1 MTYVLRTSR
10 YLSRLK
16 HDVKRSNAV
25 PLINMAMST
34 NKLLDFELH
43 KIQTSLIA
51 KLTIRKVTVSGAI
64 YNIGTLVIMLNDYS
78 ATYEIHVDLLQGNL
92 QIPRGVRYW
101 QRLVGCATRLRE
113 RTQRA
118 ACSIYKHISVF
129 RFNMC
134 KLTRGCCTLF
144 NNTYIRYCGAGEEWR
159 SVRRIV

>member
-1 MTYVLRTSR
+1 MFTSADMTYFLRTSR

-92 QIPRGVRYW
+92 QIPRGVRY
-101 QRLVGCATRLRE
+101 
-113 RTQRA
+113 
-118 ACSIYKHISVF
+118 
-129 RFNMC
+129 
-134 KLTRGCCTLF
+134 
-144 NNTYIRYCGAGEEWR
+144 
-159 SVRRIV
+159 